1 MIFQDFKIDFIYTP
15 ILLVLYNAFVYF
27 LGNVYSI
34 YLYAIVSFALVIV
47 FNIDS
52 KYRLIPDEAHIVI
65 VACSIVNLFFNLNMW
80 WSYLAGAVVGGL
92 IFWLLGLLALLIFR
106 KEGMG
111 FGDVKLMAALGLFF
125 GLKNILVVT
134 LVSFVFGAV
143 MIILG
148 IDPGYAIVGYGVIEF
163 KSNRFSVVDYG
174 AITTNAG
181 TPFERRLELIYD
193 DLNLLMGKFH
203 PEAMSIEKLFY
214 NTNAKTVIDVA
225 QARGVTVLA
234 AKKNNIPIFEYTPLQ
249 VKQSVVGYGR
259 AEKKQVQEMTRI
271 ILKLAKIPKPDDT
284 ADALAMAIC
293 HAHASG
299 SLMGK
304 LNSMGIR

>member
-1 MIFQDFKIDFIYTP
+1 MTNIVAHIIMSALALILGQAAGHLVKKMPPVVSEKITYKEFFKTLFQDFKIDFIYTL

-34 YLYAIVSFALVIV
+34 YLYAIVLFALVIV

-143 MIILG
+143 F
-148 IDPGYAIVGYGVIEF
+148 GVIF
-163 KSNRFSVVDYG
+163 LIIKRGQSDGYIPFGPFIVIG
-174 AITTNAG
+174 AVILMFVPANDIINIYITFCKWLG
-181 TPFERRLELIYD
+181 DSIFGLIY
-193 DLNLLMGKFH
+193 
-203 PEAMSIEKLFY
+203 
-214 NTNAKTVIDVA
+214 
-225 QARGVTVLA
+225 
-234 AKKNNIPIFEYTPLQ
+234 
-249 VKQSVVGYGR
+249 
-259 AEKKQVQEMTRI
+259 
-271 ILKLAKIPKPDDT
+271 KIT
-284 ADALAMAIC
+284 
-293 HAHASG
+293 G
-299 SLMGK
+299 
-304 LNSMGIR
+304 N